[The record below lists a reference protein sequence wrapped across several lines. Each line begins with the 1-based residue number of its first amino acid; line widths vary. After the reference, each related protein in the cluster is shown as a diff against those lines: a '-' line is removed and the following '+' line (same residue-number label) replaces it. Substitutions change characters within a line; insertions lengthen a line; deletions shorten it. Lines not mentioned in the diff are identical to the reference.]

1 MKNSSSIVTPVQPSC
16 AFCAYLEKRRP
27 FTFVFRD
34 SDIAIMV
41 TREQRG
47 EPHLLVIP
55 TRHVETLLDISDH
68 EASRL
73 SIGVRDTA
81 KAIAREFLPRGISV
95 WQNNGT
101 SASQSVGHVHFHV
114 AGTLEKGGTEW
125 GSVPELPLT
134 ATEEIAVRL
143 RPYFSR

>member
-1 MKNSSSIVTPVQPSC
+1 MKKQNSIVTPEQKSC
-16 AFCAYLEKRRP
+16 AFCDYLNEKRP

-34 SDIAIMV
+34 ADIAIMV

-55 TRHVETLLDISDH
+55 TRHVETLLDISDQ
-68 EASRL
+68 EAARL
-73 SIGVRDTA
+73 SIGVRDVA
-81 KAIAREFLPRGISV
+81 KAIEKEYKPSGISV

-101 SASQSVGHVHFHV
+101 SASQSIGHVHFHV
-114 AGTLEKGGTEW
+114 AGTLEEGGTDW
-125 GSVPELPLT
+125 GKVPELPLT

-143 RPYFSR
+143 RPYFS